1 MRHLRFLIFWMI
13 LSPGLALGGP
23 FQQIARQPG
32 LIAGSVGLEL
42 NKIEQDG
49 QSCRLYLLT
58 DNQSGLAFSTFTLE
72 MVLFDKAGIIDRNMG
87 LDIAPLPRA
96 KKMVTAFNVKDIQC
110 GAIGSILINQIMQCE
125 AATSKAPDCM
135 SLLDLSTRTDI
146 AVNK

>member
-1 MRHLRFLIFWMI
+1 MRHLKLLILGII
-13 LSPGLALGGP
+13 LAPGMA
-23 FQQIARQPG
+23 PG
-32 LIAGSVGLEL
+32 AGSVGLEL
-42 NKIEQDG
+42 NKTEQDG

-58 DNQSGLAFSTFTLE
+58 DNQSDLAFDTFTLE

-125 AATSKAPDCM
+125 AGAGAAPDCM
-135 SLLDLSTRTDI
+135 ELLRLSTRTDI
-146 AVNK
+146 AISK

>member
-13 LSPGLALGGP
+13 LSPGLALG
-23 FQQIARQPG
+23 
-32 LIAGSVGLEL
+32 AGSVGLEL

-49 QSCRLYLLT
+49 QSCRLYLLM

-125 AATSKAPDCM
+125 AATNKAPDCM